1 MKNYN
6 KVFIGAC
13 IGQLLF
19 GMVMLSLGTVN
30 TFITSHLNLDE
41 NTIGTIAG
49 ILPFGIL
56 AGSLLFGPILDR
68 FGYKIL
74 FIISTIILLITFQ
87 GIARANSTATIK
99 ISFFLIGLSGGVLNG
114 STNALV
120 SDISEDKGAKLSLLG
135 VFYGIGALGM
145 PAIMG
150 LLNEIL
156 NYQTILSGFGIFMII
171 PALYFIIIKY
181 PEPKQ
186 KQKFPIKKGLKLL
199 VNLNLLLMGMFLFFE
214 SGIEGIA
221 NNWSTTYLTQDVLLT
236 QNKALFTLS
245 IMIFSL
251 SVTRLI
257 LGTVLKKIKSHIVL
271 AISLCI
277 AFLGGVI
284 MLLSNSFPASFI
296 GMILLG
302 IGTAAGF
309 PVILGY
315 VGTIFPEL
323 SGTAFSVAFFIA
335 LVGNMLI
342 NKFVGFIA
350 GTYGIKYFLVV
361 LLTSIIFMFILLRV
375 IVRRISGEIENN

>member
-6 KVFIGAC
+6 KIFISAC

-30 TFITSHLNLDE
+30 TFITTHLNLDE

-49 ILPFGIL
+49 MLPLGIL
-56 AGSLLFGPILDR
+56 IGSLLFGPILDR
-68 FGYKIL
+68 YGYKIL
-74 FIISTIILLITFQ
+74 FIISSVALLITFQ
-87 GIARANSTATIK
+87 GIARANTAATVK
-99 ISFFLIGLSGGVLNG
+99 IAFFLIGLSGGILNG

-120 SDISEDKGAKLSLLG
+120 SDISKDKGAKLSLLG

-145 PAIMG
+145 PALMG
-150 LLNEIL
+150 LLNKIF
-156 NYQTILSGFGIFMII
+156 NYQKILSGFGLFMIL
-171 PALYFIIIKY
+171 PAVYFMVIKY

-186 KQKFPIKKGLKLL
+186 KQKFPVKKGLKLL
-199 VNLNLLLMGMFLFFE
+199 VNINLLLMGMFLFFE
-214 SGIEGIA
+214 SGVEGIA
-221 NNWSTTYLTQDVLLT
+221 NNWSTTYLTRDVMLT
-236 QNKALFTLS
+236 QNRALFTLS

-257 LGTVLKKIKSHIVL
+257 LGTVLKNIKTYLVL
-271 AISLCI
+271 TVSLII
-277 AFLGGVI
+277 AFVGGVV
-284 MLLSNSFPASFI
+284 MLLSASFIASLI

-315 VGTIFPEL
+315 VGTIFPKL

-342 NKFVGFIA
+342 NKLVGVIA
-350 GTYGIKYFLVV
+350 GAYGIKYFIV
-361 LLTSIIFMFILLRV
+361 ILLAS
-375 IVRRISGEIENN
+375 IVCMFFLLGIIIRRIKGQIEN

>member
-6 KVFIGAC
+6 KIFISAC
-13 IGQLLF
+13 TGQLLF

-30 TFITSHLNLDE
+30 TFITTHLNLDE

-49 ILPFGIL
+49 MLPLGIL
-56 AGSLLFGPILDR
+56 IGSLLFGPILDR
-68 FGYKIL
+68 YGYKIL
-74 FIISTIILLITFQ
+74 FIISSVALLITFQ
-87 GIARANSTATIK
+87 GIARANTAATVK
-99 ISFFLIGLSGGVLNG
+99 IAFFLIGLSGGILNG

-145 PAIMG
+145 PALMG
-150 LLNEIL
+150 LLNQIF
-156 NYQTILSGFGIFMII
+156 NYQKILSSFGLFMIL
-171 PALYFIIIKY
+171 PAVYFMVIKY

-186 KQKFPIKKGLKLL
+186 KQKFPFKKGLKLL
-199 VNLNLLLMGMFLFFE
+199 VNINLLLMGMFLFFE
-214 SGIEGIA
+214 SGVEGIA
-221 NNWSTTYLTQDVLLT
+221 NNWSTTYLTRDVMLT
-236 QNKALFTLS
+236 QNRALFTLS

-257 LGTVLKKIKSHIVL
+257 LGTVLKNIKTYLVL
-271 AISLCI
+271 TVSLII
-277 AFLGGVI
+277 AFAGGIV
-284 MLLSNSFPASFI
+284 MLFSSSFI
-296 GMILLG
+296 ASLVGMILLG

-342 NKFVGFIA
+342 NKLVGFIA
-350 GTYGIKYFLVV
+350 GAYGIKYFIL
-361 LLTSIIFMFILLRV
+361 ILLAS
-375 IVRRISGEIENN
+375 IVCMFFLLGIIIRRIKGQIEN